1 MNRPLMP
8 KATAVWLID
17 NTTLN
22 FEQIAKFCDLHLMEV
37 QGIADGDVAIGIQ
50 GYNPVDNG
58 QLTSSEIQRCEKD
71 SKAHLK
77 LVSNENFDHK
87 TKISGTKYTPISLRQ
102 DKPFAIYWLI
112 KKYDDEL
119 TDSQITKLVG
129 STKLTVNA
137 IRNGRY
143 REPIN
148 EGKNPVDIGLCS
160 YEDVQKAIARN
171 KRKKEKLIQS
181 NNN

>member
-1 MNRPLMP
+1 MDRPLMP

-58 QLTSSEIQRCEKD
+58 QLTNNEIKRCEKD
-71 SKAHLK
+71 SKATLK
-77 LVSNENFDHK
+77 LLSNENFVHE
-87 TKISGTKYTPISLRQ
+87 TKVTGTKYTPISLRQ

-112 KKYDDEL
+112 KKYNDDL
-119 TDSQITKLVG
+119 TDSQIAKLVG

-137 IRNGRY
+137 IRNSRY
-143 REPIN
+143 RESIN

-160 YEDVQKAIARN
+160 YEELEKVLN
-171 KRKKEKLIQS
+171 KSRKKTIKEIKE
-181 NNN
+181 